1 MDRENNL
8 IEQIRAGDKKEIEH
22 IYNQHREE
30 FLAYADRFSIQT
42 DEAVDIYQDS
52 IIVLYENIMSQKLTS
67 LTSSLKTYLFAIGK
81 YKMLNSMKVKQP
93 TEDITAYEYLLHE
106 ETDHEFLSKEEN
118 IEKMQTAY
126 RKLGAKC
133 REVLRLYYYENQSL
147 QEIMQKLDYAS
158 KDVVKSQKSRCVKQ
172 IREILMNTRWTEKN
186 S

>member
-93 TEDITAYEYLLHE
+93 TEDITARSE
-106 ETDHEFLSKEEN
+106 ERRVGKE
-118 IEKMQTAY
+118 
-126 RKLGAKC
+126 C
-133 REVLRLYYYENQSL
+133 R
-147 QEIMQKLDYAS
+147 
-158 KDVVKSQKSRCVKQ
+158 SRWS
-172 IREILMNTRWTEKN
+172 TYH
-186 S
+186 

>member
-8 IEQIRAGDKKEIEH
+8 IEQIRSGDKEEIER
-22 IYNQHREE
+22 IYNQHRAE
-30 FLAYADRFSIQT
+30 FLAYAARFSLQT

-52 IIVLYENIMSQKLTS
+52 IIVVYENIMSRKLTT

-81 YKMLNSMKVKQP
+81 YKILNSMKTNQP
-93 TEDITAYEYLLHE
+93 TEDISAYDYLLQD
-106 ETDHEFLSKEEN
+106 ETEMEFLSKEEN

-147 QEIMQKLDYAS
+147 QEIMQKLEYAS
-158 KDVVKSQKSRCVKQ
+158 KDVVKSQKSRCIKQ
-172 IREILMNTRWTEKN
+172 IREILLNT
-186 S
+186 